1 MRLAF
6 SLVALVGL
14 AQAQQRPP
22 VSRPLLSVADVVPYT
37 PTQETPQQ
45 TDAGIR
51 ELMQR
56 VWSVMQ
62 QGQTDE
68 ALKLVQS
75 EVAKE
80 PKRLDLRK
88 LLGDTAVRA
97 GKYDLAISTFQGILK
112 EVDARPSAA
121 GDLYLRIGE
130 SYRRKGDLDSAVT
143 NFQHA
148 RELLP
153 ENVVAINLF
162 ASVLVNAGRWR
173 EAEAEYRKAIKLD
186 PNNVIALNN
195 FAYALAENGGDL
207 DEALDLA
214 QRAREV
220 PPDPRASE
228 AAELRL
234 RDGLS
239 DTLGWIY
246 LKKNYT
252 DQAIATFRELVQKY
266 PEDSTYHYQLGT
278 ALAQKGETVS
288 AIEQLK
294 AALERNPVANEA
306 AKIRHLLEALEKK

>member
-22 VSRPLLSVADVVPYT
+22 VSRPLLSVADVVPYA
-37 PTQETPQQ
+37 PTQEMPQQ
-45 TDAGIR
+45 TDADIR

-56 VWSVMQ
+56 VWSVME
-62 QGQTDE
+62 QGQADE

-80 PKRLDLRK
+80 PKRVDLRK
-88 LLGDTAVRA
+88 LLGNAAVRA

-112 EVDARPSAA
+112 EVDAKPGAA

-153 ENVVAINLF
+153 ANVVAISVF

-195 FAYALAENGGDL
+195 FAYALAEN
-207 DEALDLA
+207 
-214 QRAREV
+214 
-220 PPDPRASE
+220 
-228 AAELRL
+228 
-234 RDGLS
+234 
-239 DTLGWIY
+239 
-246 LKKNYT
+246 
-252 DQAIATFRELVQKY
+252 
-266 PEDSTYHYQLGT
+266 
-278 ALAQKGETVS
+278 
-288 AIEQLK
+288 
-294 AALERNPVANEA
+294 
-306 AKIRHLLEALEKK
+306 